1 MTPKPW
7 QKLKTY
13 DPEVYASIEQEL
25 KRQSESLELIA
36 SENFASEEVISSMGN
51 IMCNKYAEG
60 RPAKRYYGGC
70 EFVDEVENLA
80 IKRVCELFG
89 ADFANVQPHSGAQAN
104 AAVLLSLCEP
114 GDSILGLDLSH
125 GGHLSHGSFVNSS
138 GTYYKANFYKIDP
151 ETETLN
157 YETILSKAKEVK
169 PKVIIAGASAY
180 PRKIDFEKFKSIA
193 DEVGAYLLADVSHIA
208 GLIVAGLHQ
217 NPFPHAHV
225 VTSTTHKTLRGP
237 RGGVIL
243 WKDKELS
250 LKLNKGVFPGTQ
262 GGPLEHI
269 IASKAV
275 AFKEAGTDSFKNY
288 QKAVIENTKTLADE
302 LVRLGFKLVSGGTDN
317 HLLLLDLTHTHPDLT
332 GKVLENS
339 LEEAGI
345 TTNKNTVPG
354 ETRSPF
360 VTSGIRL
367 GTPALTT
374 RGMGEKEMKLIASLV
389 KKVSENFDNKSTLCE
404 VKDEV
409 KNLTSSFPLYPEW
422 THS

>member
-1 MTPKPW
+1 M
-7 QKLKTY
+7 
-13 DPEVYASIEQEL
+13 
-25 KRQSESLELIA
+25 
-36 SENFASEEVISSMGN
+36 
-51 IMCNKYAEG
+51 
-60 RPAKRYYGGC
+60 
-70 EFVDEVENLA
+70 
-80 IKRVCELFG
+80 
-89 ADFANVQPHSGAQAN
+89 
-104 AAVLLSLCEP
+104 
-114 GDSILGLDLSH
+114 
-125 GGHLSHGSFVNSS
+125 NSS
-138 GTYYKANFYKIDP
+138 GTYYKANFYELDP
-151 ETETLN
+151 KTETLN
-157 YETILSKAKEVK
+157 YETILAKAKEVK
-169 PKVIIAGASAY
+169 PKLIIAGASAY
-180 PRKIDFEKFKSIA
+180 PRAIDFEKFRSIA

-217 NPFPHAHV
+217 NPFPYAHV

-243 WKDKELS
+243 WKEKELS
-250 LKLNKGVFPGTQ
+250 VKLNKGVFPGTQ

-275 AFKEAGTDSFKNY
+275 AFKEASTETFKDY
-288 QKAVIENTKTLADE
+288 QKAVTQNTKTLAEE

-317 HLLLLDLTHTHPDLT
+317 HLLLLDLTHTHPELT

-374 RGMGEKEMKLIASLV
+374 RGMGEKEMKLIASLI

-409 KNLTSSFPLYPEW
+409 KSLTSSFPLYPEW